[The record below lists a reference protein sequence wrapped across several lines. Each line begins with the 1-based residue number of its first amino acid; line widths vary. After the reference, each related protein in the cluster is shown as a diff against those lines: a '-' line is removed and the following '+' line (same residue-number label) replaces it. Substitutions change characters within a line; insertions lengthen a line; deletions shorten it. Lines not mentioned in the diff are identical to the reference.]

1 VHERG
6 DVSRAAALVREALVM
21 NRRLRD
27 RRLFTIGADTVLW
40 LVGDTAD
47 PESVARLMGA
57 NEALRDVIGFA
68 RGVWARTLFAPA
80 AAELESRV
88 GVERLAAARTEAYAL
103 SLEQMVELTLEV
115 LDKATREGASHV
127 ARQSVLSARETEVLG
142 LVAEGLLDKE
152 VAARLFITERTVRYH
167 LTSVFGK
174 LGADNRTQAVR
185 LAEKRGLL

>member
-1 VHERG
+1 
-6 DVSRAAALVREALVM
+6 M

-27 RRLFTIGADTVLW
+27 RSLFTIGADAVLW

-47 PESVARLMGA
+47 PESVAHLMGA

-68 RGVWARTLFAPA
+68 RGVWARTLFALA
-80 AAELESRV
+80 AADLERRV

-103 SLEQMVELTLEV
+103 SLEQMADLSLEV

-127 ARQSVLSARETEVLG
+127 HRQSVLSARVAEVLG

-174 LGADNRTQAVR
+174 LGADNRS
-185 LAEKRGLL
+185 